1 MKHLFSIL
9 TLLVASVV
17 MQAATVTVTM
27 NSVAKTMTLTPVGST
42 TPLEADSHDESTFT
56 YVFTGVANGEYVIE
70 GFNSSNVSNGTI
82 NIDVQ
87 DEDITL
93 QLWNA
98 TSRATNSGWI
108 IGTDYTAE
116 NLSIRTREGK
126 LYKGTI
132 GYSMAPPYTSTT
144 TMVALIPN
152 GGSFNIE
159 LVPNEVHAAE
169 GYMPA
174 YPSATFT
181 ANAAQNMALQLGGEF
196 TCSCPADA
204 QLVLSRKPGGANGSG
219 SIHFVPFITIEPT
232 NVQTV
237 GQTKTFTYRLA
248 NSGTYNIRTWR
259 EGGLTNYTKFTYY
272 TDATKCPVIN
282 YTDAHYTARDP
293 KWIDHDPS
301 HNDKLNSVDIL
312 VNINER
318 GHKRMSVGE
327 VHNLLAERDWQI
339 IPDQTSNYFFEPD
352 YHYAVYDLDGNLDNS
367 VVEVEKDGVVG
378 SEWAFLRAKA
388 PGTAIVTVTFDAA
401 CATQW
406 TNNVEKDYY
415 GGRYFCALWPENT
428 AVFVVTVG
436 DGANAIVPNML
447 LNQEYNLETSK
458 LSTKY
463 VDAEHD
469 VFYYINDEEYAE
481 YTFSP
486 IGVSTVEIMY
496 PTIRTNDAIYDNGW
510 ETVADNGD
518 GSYTL
523 HLVHGSQIIRLGDGA
538 GHYVYQVLRA
548 KHATRTITNT
558 ATGSTTKFCPGDEI
572 KIQYDGLY
580 HPANKLSGIYNMSA
594 YITYNGNPTGT
605 ALILGSNQY
614 WFAGTPSAQAVTL
627 TIPYDYTDATM
638 DLTEGVIQ
646 VTGYG
651 DPIGNHRNID
661 KVAGRSPN
669 FTAISHKTYFG
680 QLPDAIIPV
689 TQRKIVRATINV
701 VPAEANVTIKNAN
714 DEVLSPES
722 DGTYLLKE
730 GTTTLAVQYTGYKRE
745 TQYLTITE
753 DTPDEA
759 TFEVSLTPIP
769 ENGWDGE
776 TVKEPSKSG
785 TIYIIKSG
793 YELAWFAQQVNAK
806 TGIAYKAR
814 LNNDIDLCGYNWT
827 PISDVSA
834 TTNAYKAVFD
844 GNNKTVKNL
853 YVERNATR
861 AGLFGMVFTG
871 AEIKDLTV
879 EGTVISTAADSRA
892 AGIVGQLAGTAKVT
906 NCVNKANVSGLKY
919 VAGIAGYVQAG
930 GTIDKCANYG
940 DITGVKTEAAN
951 SGQYVAGIAFCY
963 NLNGKITNCYNRGTI
978 LGDNYCGGIFCYSS
992 TGQNAT
998 AQNVYNT
1005 GYVHASGENTNGYS
1019 CHSAIRA
1026 TTSTTATTTKV
1037 TNAYANE
1044 DFLFN
1049 ELCCTIIPEPERWA
1063 SGEVAYLLG
1072 EAFGQ
1077 EIGVDPLP
1085 VIGGKKVYKIGE
1097 GEETFYSNT
1106 PVYEITEGNNNV
1118 ALQEANG
1125 DAHILLKRDF
1135 EAGVL
1140 YTLCL
1145 PFSMTEQQV
1154 SEAFGVGT
1162 EIWYLTGSEDRGSL
1176 IHIDF
1181 ARVNSIEAGVPYLFR
1196 PTEDFE
1202 AGTLIE
1208 NVTFENTTGKTLGAV
1223 TDYVQM
1229 HGFVNSTSFNA
1240 GAGNY
1245 FLGED
1250 DYLHQ
1255 LGSTRTVPGLRVY
1268 FTFGSAAQTTR
1279 RAKIVLGGQVTTS
1292 LWNEMET
1299 ADYQKIMRN
1308 GQLLIQKGDHL
1319 YNMQGQ
1325 LMK

>member
-1 MKHLFSIL
+1 MKHLTTLI
-9 TLLVASVV
+9 TLLIASVA

-27 NSVAKTMTLTPVGST
+27 NATAKTMTLTPVGSS
-42 TPLEADSHDESTFT
+42 TPLEATSHDEQTYT
-56 YVFTGVANGEYVIE
+56 YVFEGVANGEYVIE
-70 GFNSSNVSNGTI
+70 GFNSTVSNGTI

-87 DEDITL
+87 NEDITL

-132 GYSMAPPYTSTT
+132 GYNVAAPYTSTT

-232 NVQTV
+232 NVQTI

-318 GHKRMSVGE
+318 GHKRMSVGD
-327 VHNLLAERDWQI
+327 VHDLLAERDWQI

-352 YHYAVYDLDGNLDNS
+352 YHYAVYDLEGNLDNS

-436 DGANAIVPNML
+436 DAAGAINPNML

-523 HLVHGSQIIRLGDGA
+523 HLVHGSQIVRLGDGA

-558 ATGSTTKFCPGDEI
+558 ATGSNTKFCPGDEI

-594 YITYNGNPTGT
+594 YITYNGTPTGT

-614 WFAGTPSAQAVTL
+614 WFAGTPSAQAVTM
-627 TIPYDYTDATM
+627 TIPYDYTDATL

-651 DPIGNHRNID
+651 DPIGNHRNIG
-661 KVAGRSPN
+661 KIAGRSPN
-669 FTAISHKTYFG
+669 FTAISHQTYFG
-680 QLPDAIIPV
+680 KLPDAIIPV

-714 DEVLSPES
+714 DEVLLPET

-730 GTTTLAVQYTGYKRE
+730 GMTSLYVQYTGYKRE
-745 TQYLTITE
+745 TQYIEITDE
-753 DTPDEA
+753 TPDTKTYNIA
-759 TFEVSLTPIP
+759 LTPIP
-769 ENGWDGE
+769 ANGWDGE
-776 TVKEPSKSG
+776 NMSEPSKVG
-785 TIYIIKSG
+785 GIYIIKSG
-793 YELAWFAQQVNAK
+793 NELAWFANEVNKA
-806 TGIAYKAR
+806 TTTTIAYKAK

-827 PISDVSA
+827 PISTA
-834 TTNAYKAVFD
+834 TATNKAYKAVFD

-853 YVERNATR
+853 YIETSTTR
-861 AGLFGMVFTG
+861 AALFGMVFTG
-871 AEIKDLTV
+871 AEIKNLTV
-879 EGTVISTAADSRA
+879 EGTVISTATDSRA

-940 DITGVKTEAAN
+940 AITGVKTEAAN

-963 NLNGKITNCYNRGTI
+963 NANGKITNCYNRGTI

-998 AQNVYNT
+998 ANNVYNT
-1005 GYVHASGENTNGYS
+1005 GYVHASGEDKNGYS

-1049 ELCCTIIPEPERWA
+1049 ELCCTIITEPERWA
-1063 SGEVAYLLG
+1063 NGEVAYLLA
-1072 EAFGQ
+1072 ETSEDAFGQ

-1085 VIGGKKVYKIGE
+1085 VLGGMKVYKIGE
-1097 GEETFYSNT
+1097 GDDAFYSNT
-1106 PVYEITEGNNNV
+1106 DY
-1118 ALQEANG
+1118 QE
-1125 DAHILLKRDF
+1125 
-1135 EAGVL
+1135 
-1140 YTLCL
+1140 Y
-1145 PFSMTEQQV
+1145 
-1154 SEAFGVGT
+1154 
-1162 EIWYLTGSEDRGSL
+1162 
-1176 IHIDF
+1176 
-1181 ARVNSIEAGVPYLFR
+1181 
-1196 PTEDFE
+1196 
-1202 AGTLIE
+1202 
-1208 NVTFENTTGKTLGAV
+1208 
-1223 TDYVQM
+1223 
-1229 HGFVNSTSFNA
+1229 
-1240 GAGNY
+1240 
-1245 FLGED
+1245 
-1250 DYLHQ
+1250 
-1255 LGSTRTVPGLRVY
+1255 TRTVTPGNYGTICLPWASEHFNGATFYSLEKKCVVDGELQYITLREETSLVAGRPY
-1268 FTFGSAAQTTR
+1268 IFEADADEISVIYDPETEVSTPGSFNGLVGAFVQTLIPGYAGNWFLKSNKIWLAGDECYVGDNRAYIHLDDVVDISSSAPAGVQRRTIGNAEAPQTTTGVEQNIVGSMPEGIYDMLGR
-1279 RAKIVLGGQVTTS
+1279 RYETISAPGIYIV
-1292 LWNEMET
+1292 
-1299 ADYQKIMRN
+1299 N
-1308 GQLLIQKGDHL
+1308 G
-1319 YNMQGQ
+1319 
-1325 LMK
+1325 MKVVITK